1 VRERS
6 AIDEIVGEHLQL
18 RRAGG
23 GSLKGLCPFHDEKSP
38 SFQVTPA
45 RGLFYCLAGETRVLT
60 WDGVR
65 SIRDLAG
72 GTHRILGRNANWMSA
87 PFYSF
92 GVQPLMKISMGR
104 NGQHKV
110 IHATAEHRWFVTS
123 GRGRGSDREVLTDAL
138 RPGHRL
144 RSTYPRRQISRTPP
158 SPFGIAHGFTFGD
171 GARLNRGS
179 VANFDPVKDVEL
191 LKYFP
196 NSYIGSYGSQLR
208 ALHLPG
214 YFKDL
219 PSLDES
225 GSYLYGW
232 LAGYFAADGCV
243 AKDGTLILNSAS
255 RQNLEFARDV
265 CTRLGIG
272 TYGVTEQIRA
282 GFPGREPS
290 SLYRI
295 HLVNG
300 DLTEDFFLLSQ
311 HRLCFS
317 GASKAFAPRGW
328 VIESVEPTERVE
340 EVFCAI
346 VDEGHAFALE
356 DNILTGNCFGC
367 GAGGDVIRF
376 VEQVEHLSF
385 TESVERLATRAG
397 IQLRYE
403 DTGSGP
409 GRSSAPAGQRGRL
422 LEANKLAAAFYAEQL
437 AGEEALQARE
447 FLAERGFDR
456 DVAEQFNCGFAPG
469 TWDALTRHLRT
480 KGFTESELTTAGLA
494 RQSSR
499 GTLIDRFHRRLLWP
513 IKDITGDVIGFGA
526 RKIFDDDDGPKYL
539 NTPDTPLYKKS
550 HVLYGI
556 ERAKGDIAKRHQAVV
571 VEGYTDVMACHLAG
585 IPTAIASC
593 GTAFGIEHIGV
604 LRRLLMDQ
612 DELRGEVIYTFDGD
626 AAGQAAALKMFGEDQ
641 RFVAQTFVAIEPEG
655 RDPCELRQDR
665 GDEAVRDLIARRVP
679 LVAFV
684 LRATVARYDLETA
697 EGRVT
702 ALQRTAPMVAHIKD
716 RGLRPEYARVL
727 AGLLGMDMDS
737 VITEVRRA
745 GKQSQ
750 GTNPSATGRGGSADR
765 SDRGRP
771 SPNGGGPSA
780 GSPGD
785 SADETGPAAATG
797 TARPRVTRPDDGT
810 ASMVEREALKAAL
823 QRPAVAGPVF
833 DAVGPAA
840 YTQEAYR
847 LLRIAVA
854 GSGGAGAAPASG
866 PAWAEAVSAG
876 LDDPIL
882 ISLVTQLCVE
892 PLRAGA
898 TDEADYIAAVLARL
912 QHLAAVREVTTLKGR
927 LQRMNPEETG
937 AAYWKLY
944 GELIALEQQSI
955 LLGER
960 GMGGQP

>member
-1 VRERS
+1 VRIRNEDIALVRERS

-38 SFQVTPA
+38 SFQVTPQ
-45 RGLFYCLAGETRVLT
+45 RGLFY
-60 WDGVR
+60 
-65 SIRDLAG
+65 
-72 GTHRILGRNANWMSA
+72 
-87 PFYSF
+87 
-92 GVQPLMKISMGR
+92 
-104 NGQHKV
+104 
-110 IHATAEHRWFVTS
+110 
-123 GRGRGSDREVLTDAL
+123 
-138 RPGHRL
+138 
-144 RSTYPRRQISRTPP
+144 
-158 SPFGIAHGFTFGD
+158 
-171 GARLNRGS
+171 
-179 VANFDPVKDVEL
+179 
-191 LKYFP
+191 
-196 NSYIGSYGSQLR
+196 
-208 ALHLPG
+208 
-214 YFKDL
+214 
-219 PSLDES
+219 
-225 GSYLYGW
+225 
-232 LAGYFAADGCV
+232 
-243 AKDGTLILNSAS
+243 
-255 RQNLEFARDV
+255 
-265 CTRLGIG
+265 
-272 TYGVTEQIRA
+272 
-282 GFPGREPS
+282 
-290 SLYRI
+290 
-295 HLVNG
+295 
-300 DLTEDFFLLSQ
+300 
-311 HRLCFS
+311 
-317 GASKAFAPRGW
+317 
-328 VIESVEPTERVE
+328 
-340 EVFCAI
+340 
-346 VDEGHAFALE
+346 
-356 DNILTGNCFGC
+356 CFGC

-376 VEQVEHLSF
+376 VEQVEHLTF
-385 TESVERLATRAG
+385 TESVERLASRAG

-409 GRSSAPAGQRGRL
+409 GRPSIPAGQRGRL

-456 DVAEQFNCGFAPG
+456 EVAEQFGCGFAPG

-499 GTLIDRFHRRLLWP
+499 GSLIDRFHRRLLWP

-556 ERAKGDIAKRHQAVV
+556 ERAKADIAKRHQAVV

-641 RFVAQTFVAIEPEG
+641 RFVAQTFVALEPEG

-684 LRATVARYDLETA
+684 LKTTVARYDLETA

-737 VITEVRRA
+737 VIAEVRRA
-745 GKQSQ
+745 GKIGQP
-750 GTNPSATGRGGSADR
+750 TT
-765 SDRGRP
+765 
-771 SPNGGGPSA
+771 A
-780 GSPGD
+780 GSPGRGVGSD
-785 SADETGPAAATG
+785 RAGNGRQEDAGQSTAAGLESQPGDVASSETSTRSLA
-797 TARPRVTRPDDGT
+797 RPDDGP
-810 ASMVEREALKAAL
+810 ASMIEREALKAAM

-840 YTQEAYR
+840 YTQQAYR
-847 LLRIAVA
+847 LLRDAIAA
-854 GSGGAGAAPASG
+854 TGGASTAPASG
-866 PAWAEAVSAG
+866 PAWAEAVTSG
-876 LDDPIL
+876 LEDPRL
-882 ISLVTQLCVE
+882 RSLVTQLSVE
-892 PLRAGA
+892 PLSAGA
-898 TDEADYIAAVLARL
+898 KDESDYISAVLARL
-912 QHLAAVREVTTLKGR
+912 QHLAAVRAVATLKGR
-927 LQRMNPEETG
+927 LQRMNPEDAPE
-937 AAYWKLY
+937 AYQRTF
-944 GELIALEQQSI
+944 GELISLEQQAI

-960 GMGGQP
+960 GMGVLP